1 MPPAA
6 VQLVLGAC
14 KGRPVPELRFPLERE
29 THRRTGSRGGDRERE
44 RDIETER
51 EREMDG
57 DGYGEREPESER
69 ERERER
75 QRERETE
82 REREREREGG
92 GDRRSQ
98 REGKGQRQRER
109 ERESVRDLQH
119 KGQKVGQTYAWRGE
133 ILIFR
138 GILIAGVHSK
148 RTRLGDCLS

>member
-44 RDIETER
+44 RVRDGEIWR
-51 EREMDG
+51 ERG
-57 DGYGEREPESER
+57 RDGYGEREPESER
-69 ERERER
+69 ERER
-75 QRERETE
+75 
-82 REREREREGG
+82 G

-138 GILIAGVHSK
+138 GILTAGVHSK